1 MLSVGSFPPR
11 DCQGVSRRAFV
22 RAGLA
27 APFVMSVARAADS
40 VARRPARPHA
50 DAAG

>member
-27 APFVMSVARAADS
+27 APFVMSAAQAADS
-40 VARRPARPHA
+40 VARLPAR
-50 DAAG
+50 